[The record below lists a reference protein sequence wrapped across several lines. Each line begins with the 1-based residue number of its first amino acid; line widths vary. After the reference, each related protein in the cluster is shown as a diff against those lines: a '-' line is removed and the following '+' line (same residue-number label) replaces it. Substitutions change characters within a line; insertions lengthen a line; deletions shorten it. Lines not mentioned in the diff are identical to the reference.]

1 MKLRTVSAGILQKMK
16 SSGGAWRRGKGAPV
30 RKAHPFRLPSQ
41 PNPHSTET
49 IISMLSNV
57 YKPLTYLWA
66 EVIACGLDRSRP

>member
-16 SSGGAWRRGKGAPV
+16 SSGGAQRRGKGAPV

-66 EVIACGLDRSRP
+66 EVIA